1 MKFWREKTFEYVLR
15 YLLTDNNESSD
26 HTAEPSA
33 KKRKVDEDED
43 DWLSDIIGAGGKEVD
58 DQNQDEVHS
67 YDSEPASNSNLS
79 WWKNY
84 EHKNSKLARLAKKYL
99 CILASSVSSERIFSL
114 AGNIINKKRCRLS
127 PDMVDMLVFLNKNR
141 K

>member
-1 MKFWREKTFEYVLR
+1 M
-15 YLLTDNNESSD
+15 LTDNNQLSD
-26 HTAEPSA
+26 PTAEPSS
-33 KKRKVDEDED
+33 KKRKIDED

-67 YDSEPASNSNLS
+67 YDSELASNSNLS
-79 WWKNY
+79 WWKNH

-99 CILASSVSSERIFSL
+99 CIPASSVSSERIFSL

>member
-1 MKFWREKTFEYVLR
+1 M
-15 YLLTDNNESSD
+15 LTDNNESSD
-26 HTAEPSA
+26 PTAEPSA

-43 DWLSDIIGAGGKEVD
+43 DWLSDNIGAGGKKVD

-79 WWKNY
+79 WWKNH
-84 EHKNSKLARLAKKYL
+84 EHKNSKLARLANKYL
-99 CILASSVSSERIFSL
+99 CIPASSVSSERIFSL